1 MKNVTIAI
9 DDATHKAARV
19 YAAQHGTS
27 LSALVKGYLDQ
38 LGNAPATQG
47 VREMPM
53 SYFALPP
60 VAPPVKKAR
69 QPGGLRGK
77 IGMSDD
83 FNEWPADILASF
95 EAWDDSKLDPL
106 P

>member
-9 DDATHKAARV
+9 DDETHKAARI

-38 LGNAPATQG
+38 LGAAPASQG

-53 SYFALPP
+53 SYFAPP
-60 VAPPVKKAR
+60 PIVPAVKKSR

-77 IGMSDD
+77 IGMTDD
-83 FNEWPADILASF
+83 FNEWPADVMASF
-95 EAWDDSKLDPL
+95 TAWGDDQRDPL